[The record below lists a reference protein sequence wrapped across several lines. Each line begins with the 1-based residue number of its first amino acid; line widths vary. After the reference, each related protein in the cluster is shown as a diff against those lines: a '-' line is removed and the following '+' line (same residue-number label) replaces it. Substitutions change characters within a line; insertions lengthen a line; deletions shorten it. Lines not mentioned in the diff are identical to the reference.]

1 MLDWLRFPKTIFAA
15 KKSLQDIKNYCFAFQ
30 IVTALV
36 SIGYF
41 IYALCTG
48 TGLLWANAL
57 SLSLIVVFNI
67 IRFTTRE
74 VPEKK
79 SNRKTLKKVY
89 RWIHILIKA
98 FTLAVM
104 LYGVYSAASTAM
116 TNKFFAFTI
125 IYASIMVMMWI
136 IQLVLEVL
144 IDLLDAKI
152 DYISTEFQKDLEP
165 IMEEHVGPVLNK
177 VNAVVE
183 VKERLEVK
191 AEALSDKTHEVID
204 NIARPLK
211 GFADSIKRKLE
222 SKNASTAEQLP
233 ESTESA
239 EDVKLIVADTTAVE
253 GEVQE
258 N

>member
-1 MLDWLRFPKTIFAA
+1 
-15 KKSLQDIKNYCFAFQ
+15 
-30 IVTALV
+30 
-36 SIGYF
+36 
-41 IYALCTG
+41 
-48 TGLLWANAL
+48 
-57 SLSLIVVFNI
+57 
-67 IRFTTRE
+67 
-74 VPEKK
+74 
-79 SNRKTLKKVY
+79 
-89 RWIHILIKA
+89 
-98 FTLAVM
+98 
-104 LYGVYSAASTAM
+104 
-116 TNKFFAFTI
+116 
-125 IYASIMVMMWI
+125 MMWI

-152 DYISTEFQKDLEP
+152 DYISKEFQKDLEP

-191 AEALSDKTHEVID
+191 AEALSDKTHEVFD

-258 N
+258 D

>member
-1 MLDWLRFPKTIFAA
+1 MLEWLRFPKTLFAA

-30 IVTALV
+30 LVTALV

-57 SLSLIVVFNI
+57 SLSVIVVFNV

-74 VPEKK
+74 VPEKRA
-79 SNRKTLKKVY
+79 NRKTLKKVY
-89 RWIHILIKA
+89 RWIHIVIKA

-104 LYGVYSAASTAM
+104 LYGVYTAASTAM
-116 TNKFFAFTI
+116 TNKLFAFTI

-136 IQLVLEVL
+136 VQLVLEVL

-152 DYISTEFQKDLEP
+152 DYVSKEFQKDLEP

-191 AEALSDKTHEVID
+191 AEALSDKTHEVFD

-222 SKNASTAEQLP
+222 TKNVPTTEQLP
-233 ESTESA
+233 EIIEEDES
-239 EDVKLIVADTTAVE
+239 VKLIVADTTAVE

-258 N
+258 D